1 MDIRELGHE
10 CEDGHFRIIYN
21 GFIIGKGSPGWYV
34 CREHP
39 EYDEYGDRKENYL
52 HKDNTFHN
60 FCGKENF
67 WSTPEMCHGISNRGD
82 CSLLSPAPDFIDEEE
97 FSIS

>member
-67 WSTPEMCHGISNRGD
+67 WSTPEAAKVAIDILQDSIV
-82 CSLLSPAPDFIDEEE
+82 FITKEE
-97 FSIS
+97 FSP